1 MLVQLQEL
9 KDLEEALKSDELQ
22 LSQMTTELTSLQQ
35 AAEKYNTLNQR
46 YVQENKTQYMLLEIC
61 LTKSNWCR
69 YEMMSH
75 ELAVVKARLATTSDA
90 QTHAEIEALREEVF
104 MDLTFFLSLPC
115 HRSLTPYLERFF
127 FSIYFGD

>member
-46 YVQENKTQYMLLEIC
+46 YVQENKTEYMLLEIC
-61 LTKSNWCR
+61 VTK
-69 YEMMSH
+69 
-75 ELAVVKARLATTSDA
+75 
-90 QTHAEIEALREEVF
+90 
-104 MDLTFFLSLPC
+104 
-115 HRSLTPYLERFF
+115 
-127 FSIYFGD
+127 